1 MQVHIHGK
9 KVEVTPA
16 LHDYAYQ
23 KALVVKKY
31 IDLNIRVNV
40 TLSVDKFRQV
50 AEVTVSGNGVEL
62 HGKDESADLYAS
74 IDMVMDKIVAQ
85 AKKFKEKQKSHPHVR
100 GSALAVDI
108 GATDEAVE

>member
-1 MQVHIHGK
+1 VQVHIHGR

-16 LHDYAYQ
+16 LKDYADQ
-23 KALVVKKY
+23 KALVIKKY

-40 TLSVDKFRQV
+40 TLSVDKFRQI
-50 AEVTVSGNGVEL
+50 AEVTVSGNGVDL
-62 HGKDESADLYAS
+62 HGREESDNLYAS

-100 GSALAVDI
+100 GSELSVDI
-108 GATDEAVE
+108 TATDEAVE